1 MPVEELQKLQNKSL
15 QLLNLHK
22 NSVCKRIHLKL
33 KTLQTKTYSNYV
45 KMYQKMK
52 KSEVNFMTQQ
62 IGVVGLA
69 VMGKNLAWNI
79 ESRGYSV
86 SVYNRSK
93 EKVDQMVEESQGKI
107 YIQTIQSKSLQI
119 HQKTKKNFTYGK
131 SW

>member
-1 MPVEELQKLQNKSL
+1 
-15 QLLNLHK
+15 
-22 NSVCKRIHLKL
+22 
-33 KTLQTKTYSNYV
+33 
-45 KMYQKMK
+45 
-52 KSEVNFMTQQ
+52 MTQQ

-107 YIQTIQSKSLQI
+107 YIQTIQSKSL
-119 HQKTKKNFTYGK
+119 
-131 SW
+131 